1 MRDEDIHCDA
11 AALAPKKRSLKD
23 GATAARRGGALMLGC
38 GVPATATFSTGKRTS
53 DDLRRWVRDGA
64 MVSTR
69 GRGGGDHV
77 TQSDVDR

>member
-1 MRDEDIHCDA
+1 MRDEDIHRDA
-11 AALAPKKRSLKD
+11 AVLAPKKRSLKD

-53 DDLRRWVRDGA
+53 DDLRQ
-64 MVSTR
+64 
-69 GRGGGDHV
+69 GRGEGQHARTRGGDHV

>member
-1 MRDEDIHCDA
+1 MRDEDIHRDA
-11 AALAPKKRSLKD
+11 AVLAPKKRSLKD

-53 DDLRRWVRDGA
+53 DDLRE
-64 MVSTR
+64 
-69 GRGGGDHV
+69 GRGEGQHARTRGGDHV